1 MITVITLVISILI
14 GFKIYHYG
22 EFGKN
27 ILGFP
32 IGMIVAKKIKTVEI
46 GIRKSNIN
54 RLLLMLAMVFTI
66 SYSYYTI
73 IKWHIAMADNLFVN
87 YIVDTI
93 CQISF
98 IALMLV
104 FVQKYNIKSRVS
116 IAIASISYEVYLTHQ
131 LGLDAAKFLF
141 GNTFDA
147 IIIFIG
153 IVISLIMGYVL
164 NKALFIIWVRRK

>member
-1 MITVITLVISILI
+1 MDISVVIPMYGCRAAVQELHKRLCENLEKITSSYEIIMVDDCCPQNSWEEIVKVCEKDKKVKGIHLS
-14 GFKIYHYG
+14 KN
-22 EFGKN
+22 FGQ
-27 ILGFP
+27 
-32 IGMIVAKKIKTVEI
+32 
-46 GIRKSNIN
+46 
-54 RLLLMLAMVFTI
+54 
-66 SYSYYTI
+66 
-73 IKWHIAMADNLFVN
+73 IAMADNLFVN